1 MVTEISKDRS
11 TFSWSIMPDTE
22 EEGTALLEMSGT
34 THLTTQHHIPEVLH
48 LQ

>member
-1 MVTEISKDRS
+1 MVAEMSKDHS
-11 TFSWSIMPDTE
+11 TFSWSTTPDLE
-22 EEGTALLEMSGT
+22 EEGTVLVEMSGT